1 MKLPIINTDI
11 QIRFADLDPLGHV
24 SNNSYSQYFEVARLD
39 WFSAIGI
46 KRPMSVL
53 ANVNVDFLGE
63 INIED
68 KIYVNTRC
76 IKKGTKS
83 LQLAHD
89 IYANGLLVTKSTAVI
104 VGFDQKTRK
113 SCALLEGW
121 EASAET
127 EESSGE

>member
-1 MKLPIINTDI
+1 MKLPIIETDI

-24 SNNSYSQYFEVARLD
+24 SNNTYSQYFEVARLD
-39 WFSAIGI
+39 WFNAIGVE
-46 KRPMSVL
+46 RPMSVL

-63 INIED
+63 ININD
-68 KIYVNTRC
+68 KIHVTTRC

-89 IYANGLLVTKSTAVI
+89 IYANGVLVTKSTAVV

-121 EASAET
+121 EASTGAE
-127 EESSGE
+127 EK

>member
-1 MKLPIINTDI
+1 
-11 QIRFADLDPLGHV
+11 
-24 SNNSYSQYFEVARLD
+24 VARLD
-39 WFSAIGI
+39 WFNAIGVE
-46 KRPMSVL
+46 RPMSVL

-63 INIED
+63 ININD
-68 KIYVNTRC
+68 KIHVTTQC

-89 IYANGLLVTKSTAVI
+89 IYANGVLVTKSTAVV

-121 EASAET
+121 EAST
-127 EESSGE
+127 EADEK